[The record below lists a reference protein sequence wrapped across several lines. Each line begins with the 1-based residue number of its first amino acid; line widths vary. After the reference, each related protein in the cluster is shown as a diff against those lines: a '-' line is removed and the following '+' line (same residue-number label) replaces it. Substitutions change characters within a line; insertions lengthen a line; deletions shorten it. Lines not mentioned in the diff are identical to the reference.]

1 MSAPFH
7 RPYQDEAINKMYHI
21 LFCDDADAFRAVSES
36 PNDRF
41 APLFAPRFDEAKLR
55 ALADDVGV
63 ESRLRLLAVNRLRA
77 EGRDTGP
84 KQLHGIVAEVALD
97 GGLDTLAAY
106 ADGRVRYINQTGK
119 MSIIEG
125 QVPELIDKITKL
137 FDAAKPLVA
146 RIGPWDKDR
155 LPPPTKG
162 NVRLSFLVSDGLYFG
177 NGPMEQLSRDPLGG
191 PVLLAAAELL
201 NATVEFALAAQK
213 KR

>member
-1 MSAPFH
+1 
-7 RPYQDEAINKMYHI
+7 
-21 LFCDDADAFRAVSES
+21 
-36 PNDRF
+36 
-41 APLFAPRFDEAKLR
+41 
-55 ALADDVGV
+55 
-63 ESRLRLLAVNRLRA
+63 
-77 EGRDTGP
+77 
-84 KQLHGIVAEVALD
+84 
-97 GGLDTLAAY
+97 
-106 ADGRVRYINQTGK
+106 VRYINQTGK

>member
-1 MSAPFH
+1 
-7 RPYQDEAINKMYHI
+7 MYHI

-36 PNDRF
+36 SSDRF
-41 APLFAPRFDEAKLR
+41 APLFAAKFDEAKLR
-55 ALADDVGV
+55 AIADDVAV

-84 KQLHGIVAEVALD
+84 KHLHGVVVEVALD

-125 QVPELIDKITKL
+125 QAPELADKITRL
-137 FDAAKPLVA
+137 FDASRSLVA
-146 RIGPWDKDR
+146 RIGPWTKER

-162 NVRLSFLVSDGLYFG
+162 NARLTFLVSDGLYFG
-177 NGPMEQLSRDPLGG
+177 AGPMADLSRDAMAG
-191 PVLLAAAELL
+191 PVMFAAAELL
-201 NATVEFALAAQK
+201 NATVELSLAAQK
-213 KR
+213 KQA

>member
-7 RPYQDEAINKMYHI
+7 RPYKDETINKMYHI

-36 PNDRF
+36 PTDRF
-41 APLFAPRFDEAKLR
+41 APLFAAPFDEATLR

-125 QVPELIDKITKL
+125 QVPELTDKITKL

-146 RIGPWDKDR
+146 RIGPWDKER

-201 NATVEFALAAQK
+201 NATVEFALAAHQK
-213 KR
+213 L